1 MDNPMD
7 GAVEIMKKGGTLLG
21 EKCPR
26 CGGVQMKYKGRVICI
41 AEDNL
46 SENLK
51 TSKISDDTTLS
62 NLRDIVIEKIDI
74 VSNSLSKEND
84 VSKQAIL
91 VDLLQKYVLLLKD
104 CKNSNQNTK
113 TSDKTTN

>member
-1 MDNPMD
+1 
-7 GAVEIMKKGGTLLG
+7 
-21 EKCPR
+21 
-26 CGGVQMKYKGRVICI
+26 MKYKGRVICI
-41 AEDNL
+41 TEDNL

-51 TSKISDDTTLS
+51 TSKISDDATLS
-62 NLRDIVIEKIDI
+62 NLRDIVIEKLDI

-104 CKNSNQNTK
+104 CENSNQNTK
-113 TSDKTTN
+113 TSDETTN

>member
-1 MDNPMD
+1 MD
-7 GAVEIMKKGGTLLG
+7 GAVEIMKKGGILLG

-26 CGGVQMKYKGRVICI
+26 CGGVQMKYKGQVICI
-41 AEDNL
+41 NEDNL
-46 SENLK
+46 SENLQ
-51 TSKISDDTTLS
+51 TSIISDDATLT
-62 NLRDIVIEKIDI
+62 NLRNIVITKIDLI
-74 VSNSLSKEND
+74 GNSLSKEND

-104 CKNSNQNTK
+104 CKNSNKITK